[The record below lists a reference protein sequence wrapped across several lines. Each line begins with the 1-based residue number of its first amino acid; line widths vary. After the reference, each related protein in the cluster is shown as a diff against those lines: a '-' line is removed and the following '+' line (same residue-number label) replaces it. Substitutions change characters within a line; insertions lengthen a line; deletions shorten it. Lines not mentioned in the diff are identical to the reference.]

1 MPVRPLASAA
11 FGFPTSCF
19 VCDPDNTHGLR
30 LSFFHDEEAA
40 VVSAEF
46 TLGAEFSG
54 APRYVHGGIVLAV
67 VDDAM
72 AWAAIALA
80 GQFAVV
86 RETTTTF
93 ERGVLLGE
101 PHRVEARVESQTT
114 RVLAAAAQVFNAEG
128 KRCARS
134 KARLVFL
141 TESGARSAIGE
152 VTGGDTR
159 YLRSTT
165 RSTSRKE
172 PAP

>member
-1 MPVRPLASAA
+1 MSLRALDSAA

-19 VCDPDNTHGLR
+19 VCDPDNSRGLR
-30 LSFFHDEEAA
+30 LLFFHDEDAA
-40 VVSAEF
+40 LVTAEF
-46 TLGAEFSG
+46 TLGNEFSG
-54 APRYVHGGIVLAV
+54 APQYVHGGVVLAV

-72 AWAAIALA
+72 AWAAIAVA
-80 GQFAVV
+80 GRFAVV

-93 ERGVLLGE
+93 EHGVRLGR

-114 RVLAAAAQVFNAEG
+114 RVLNASARVINQEG

-152 VTGGDTR
+152 VGGEDTR
-159 YLRSTT
+159 FL
-165 RSTSRKE
+165 RKE
-172 PAP
+172 PT